1 MCIEHFDARRRAD
14 ERANES
20 TRACIYISPPPR
32 NAMFAT
38 TMKTPTRVEMRTNA
52 KRRSTP
58 RATVA
63 RAMMTRDATS
73 ARAVV
78 GARAREMGREKFS
91 PRPRRCVGAV
101 TRARAEDSASEGVS
115 LEASLGGRQALDA
128 TEGRERGV
136 GKGAVLAAA
145 LAVGAFTLGGPAS
158 AAAAAVPAVVAA
170 DTCWI
175 LISSALVLFMTI
187 PGLAAFYAGLVRRT
201 NTLSVLIQCFALTAH
216 MSVLWF
222 LCGYSLSF
230 SEVGMKEGA
239 TTLASF
245 IGGLDKVGLAG
256 VSMSS
261 VAGTIPEALWV
272 LYQMTFAIITPAL
285 MIGAIVER
293 MKFNAVMWFCTLWMF
308 AVYFPACHMVWGGP
322 GAFFADMGV
331 LDFAGGI
338 VVHITAGI
346 GALVAAMY
354 LGERKENKM
363 HQGNLVLTFL
373 GTAMLWVGWFGFNGG
388 SAGAASA
395 GAAFAC
401 LATQLSASVS
411 AIVWTAL
418 DVIENGK
425 VSVLGTCTASIA
437 GLAAI
442 TPAAGFVGPVG
453 ACLMGAASA
462 IVCRFFSTT
471 VKEKFGYD
479 DSLDVFGVHGIGG
492 FLGTILLG
500 VLASPALGG
509 FNEVPVMKQTIVQV
523 IAAVST
529 AVYTAGATWTCLKI
543 TDKITNGIR
552 VPDEAEEQGLD
563 VYSHGETAYTPM
575 PPVR

>member
-1 MCIEHFDARRRAD
+1 MMQS
-14 ERANES
+14 N
-20 TRACIYISPPPR
+20 YI
-32 NAMFAT
+32 NF
-38 TMKTPTRVEMRTNA
+38 KEMSMIKEKKINQKNIFNLFIA
-52 KRRSTP
+52 LIILFNP
-58 RATVA
+58 GYLVA
-63 RAMMTRDATS
+63 Q
-73 ARAVV
+73 
-78 GARAREMGREKFS
+78 EL
-91 PRPRRCVGAV
+91 
-101 TRARAEDSASEGVS
+101 DSG
-115 LEASLGGRQALDA
+115 
-128 TEGRERGV
+128 
-136 GKGAVLAAA
+136 
-145 LAVGAFTLGGPAS
+145 
-158 AAAAAVPAVVAA
+158 
-170 DTCWI
+170 DTAWI
-175 LISSALVLFMTI
+175 LTSTALVLFMTL
-187 PGLAAFYAGLVRRT
+187 PGLALFYGGLVRVK
-201 NTLSVLIQCFALTAH
+201 NILSVLIQCFVIACIV
-216 MSVLWF
+216 SVIWVIF
-222 LCGYSLSF
+222 GYSLAFKGSGSYF
-230 SEVGMKEGA
+230 GDLSSLFLSG
-239 TTLASF
+239 
-245 IGGLDKVGLAG
+245 IGRDSLSG
-256 VSMSS
+256 S
-261 VAGTIPEALWV
+261 IPETLFV
-272 LYQMTFAIITPAL
+272 MFQMTFAIITPAL
-285 MIGAIVER
+285 VIGAFVER
-293 MKFNAVMWFCTLWMF
+293 IKFSAVCLFTIFWVTL
-308 AVYFPACHMVWGGP
+308 VYMPACHMVWGGP

-529 AVYTAGATWTCLKI
+529 AVYTAGATWACLKI

>member
-1 MCIEHFDARRRAD
+1 MLSLGTSATRGGV
-14 ERANES
+14 S
-20 TRACIYISPPPR
+20 TRAVRARCVAR
-32 NAMFAT
+32 GGAGAVGAAVF
-38 TMKTPTRVEMRTNA
+38 
-52 KRRSTP
+52 P
-58 RATVA
+58 RAHA
-63 RAMMTRDATS
+63 REKNVS
-73 ARAVV
+73 L
-78 GARAREMGREKFS
+78 GARASARVVARVRATESTPASGT
-91 PRPRRCVGAV
+91 VV
-101 TRARAEDSASEGVS
+101 TVAEPSAASEPARASRMRAP
-115 LEASLGGRQALDA
+115 
-128 TEGRERGV
+128 
-136 GKGAVLAAA
+136 LAAGAIGLAA
-145 LAVGAFTLGGPAS
+145 LTLGGPAS
-158 AAAAAVPAVVAA
+158 AAAAAVPAIVGA

-230 SEVGMKEGA
+230 SQVGMTPGV

-245 IGGLDKVGLAG
+245 IGGLDKVALAG
-256 VSMSS
+256 VTAAS
-261 VAGTIPEALWV
+261 VWGTIPEALWA

-285 MIGAIVER
+285 MLGAVVER
-293 MKFNAVMWFCTLWMF
+293 MKFNSVMWFCTLWMF
-308 AVYFPACHMVWGGP
+308 AVYFPACHMVWGGA
-322 GAFFADMGV
+322 GGFFADMGV

-354 LGERKENKM
+354 LGPRKEAKI

-388 SAGAASA
+388 SAGAATA

-401 LATQLSASVS
+401 LATQLSASVA
-411 AIVWTAL
+411 AIIWTAL
-418 DVIENGK
+418 DVYENGK

-442 TPAAGFVGPVG
+442 TPAAGFIGPVG

-479 DSLDVFGVHGIGG
+479 DALDVFGVHGVGG

-500 VLASPALGG
+500 VLCHPFFGG
-509 FNEVPVMKQTIVQV
+509 FNDVPMMKQTVVQV
-523 IAAVST
+523 VAAVAT
-529 AVYTAGATWTCLKI
+529 AVYTAAASWACLKATDVI
-543 TDKITNGIR
+543 TGGIR
-552 VPDEAEEQGLD
+552 VPDEAEQLGLD
-563 VYSHGETAYTPM
+563 VYSHGETAYSPM
-575 PPVR
+575 PR

>member
-1 MCIEHFDARRRAD
+1 
-14 ERANES
+14 
-20 TRACIYISPPPR
+20 
-32 NAMFAT
+32 MFAT
-38 TMKTPTRVEMRTNA
+38 TMMKTPATMRVEATRTPTST
-52 KRRSTP
+52 KRRSTTGIAVARP
-58 RATVA
+58 RAMAIGTP
-63 RAMMTRDATS
+63 
-73 ARAVV
+73 RAVV
-78 GARAREMGREKFS
+78 GANGRDKKIMS
-91 PRPRRCVGAV
+91 PRLGRCGGAV
-101 TRARAEDSASEGVS
+101 TRARAEEAAFERVA
-115 LEASLGGRQALDA
+115 LEASRGRPVVRAGDDA
-128 TEGRERGV
+128 TTTATTTNGGV
-136 GKGAVLAAA
+136 GRGAVLAAA
-145 LAVGAFTLGGPAS
+145 LAVGALTLGGPAS

-187 PGLAAFYAGLVRRT
+187 PGLAAFYAGLVRRS

-230 SEVGMKEGA
+230 SDVGMKEGV

-256 VSMSS
+256 VTASS

-272 LYQMTFAIITPAL
+272 LYQMTFAVITPAL

-354 LGERKENKM
+354 LGARKENKM

-479 DSLDVFGVHGIGG
+479 DSLDVFGVHGVGG

-500 VLASPALGG
+500 VLAHPALGG
-509 FNEVPVMKQTIVQV
+509 FNDVPMMKQTIVQV
-523 IAAVST
+523 LAAVST
-529 AVYTAGATWTCLKI
+529 AVYTAGATWACLKI

-552 VPDEAEEQGLD
+552 VPEEAEEQGLD

>member
-1 MCIEHFDARRRAD
+1 MCAM
-14 ERANES
+14 
-20 TRACIYISPPPR
+20 TRALPFARSAANGER
-32 NAMFAT
+32 GRTRSRDANAHAHA
-38 TMKTPTRVEMRTNA
+38 KRTNA
-52 KRRSTP
+52 
-58 RATVA
+58 VHFA
-63 RAMMTRDATS
+63 RARCVFSRANVGEGRGVRANVRMCDAVDTATLELEASAAASAVGKKAIARDS
-73 ARAVV
+73 FARAVKPLAL
-78 GARAREMGREKFS
+78 GAI
-91 PRPRRCVGAV
+91 
-101 TRARAEDSASEGVS
+101 
-115 LEASLGGRQALDA
+115 
-128 TEGRERGV
+128 
-136 GKGAVLAAA
+136 A
-145 LAVGAFTLGGPAS
+145 LATMTVAGPAS
-158 AAAAAVPAVVAA
+158 AAAAKVLPMAVPA
-170 DTCWI
+170 DTAWV

-216 MSVLWF
+216 MSVLWM

-230 SEVGMKEGA
+230 SNVGMSPGVVGVQ
-239 TTLASF
+239 SF
-245 IGGLDKVGLAG
+245 IGGFQKFALTG
-256 VSMSS
+256 VTAAS
-261 VAGTIPEALWV
+261 VVGTIPEALWV

-285 MIGAIVER
+285 MVGSLVER
-293 MKFNAVMWFCTLWMF
+293 MKFNAVMWYCTLWMF

-363 HQGNLVLTFL
+363 HQANLVLTFL

-401 LATQLSASVS
+401 LATQLSASVA

-418 DVIENGK
+418 DVIERGK

-442 TPAAGFVGPVG
+442 TPAAGFVGPIG
-453 ACLMGAASA
+453 ACLMGLASA

-471 VKEKFGYD
+471 VKEHFGYD
-479 DSLDVFGVHGIGG
+479 DSLDVFGVHGVGG
-492 FLGTILLG
+492 FLGTCLLG
-500 VLASPALGG
+500 VLASPVFGG
-509 FNEVPVMKQTIVQV
+509 FNQTPMLKQTIAQV
-523 IAAVST
+523 TAACMT
-529 AVYTAGATWTCLKI
+529 AAYTAIASYACLKATDFI
-543 TDKITNGIR
+543 TGGIR
-552 VPDEAEEQGLD
+552 VSPEAEEVGLD
-563 VYSHGETAYTPM
+563 VYSHGETAYSPM
-575 PPVR
+575 R

>member
-1 MCIEHFDARRRAD
+1 MQ
-14 ERANES
+14 
-20 TRACIYISPPPR
+20 
-32 NAMFAT
+32 T
-38 TMKTPTRVEMRTNA
+38 TMRVSAMRTPIDFKTRTA
-52 KRRSTP
+52 TVRASSTKTRMTATP
-58 RATVA
+58 RATLGRVGRSGEILSVGSAA
-63 RAMMTRDATS
+63 RRGRWATS
-73 ARAVV
+73 
-78 GARAREMGREKFS
+78 G
-91 PRPRRCVGAV
+91 
-101 TRARAEDSASEGVS
+101 
-115 LEASLGGRQALDA
+115 
-128 TEGRERGV
+128 
-136 GKGAVLAAA
+136 
-145 LAVGAFTLGGPAS
+145 AVGAAGEAFGEAVDRRATLENAAAVDGAAGVVATEAATAVPAIKGLGKFKKPLIAGAAGLAAMTLAGPAS

-187 PGLAAFYAGLVRRT
+187 PGLAAFYAGLVRRN

-216 MSVLWF
+216 MSFLWF

-230 SEVGMKEGA
+230 SSVGMTEGV

-245 IGGLDKVGLAG
+245 IGGFDKVGLAG
-256 VSMSS
+256 VSMAS

-285 MIGAIVER
+285 MIGSLVER

-308 AVYFPACHMVWGGP
+308 AVYFPACHMVWGGA

-354 LGERKENKM
+354 LGPRKDAKI

-401 LATQLSASVS
+401 LATQLSASV
-411 AIVWTAL
+411 AAMVWTAW

-453 ACLMGAASA
+453 AVLMGLCSA

-479 DSLDVFGVHGIGG
+479 DALDVFGVHGVGG

-509 FNEVPVMKQTIVQV
+509 FNDVPVLKQTTVQV
-523 IAAVST
+523 FAAVST
-529 AVYTAGATWTCLKI
+529 AVYTAAASWVCLKL
-543 TDKITNGIR
+543 TDKICNGVR
-552 VPDEAEEQGLD
+552 VSDEAEEMGLD
-563 VYSHGETAYTPM
+563 LYSHGETAYSPM
-575 PPVR
+575 PAIR

>member
-1 MCIEHFDARRRAD
+1 MPMPMTTMASMMAMSTGAGTRGARGALARRATAPVRGVKLCASRGAAVAVRAARVV
-14 ERANES
+14 RAGARRGEEAS
-20 TRACIYISPPPR
+20 VDTVV
-32 NAMFAT
+32 AT
-38 TMKTPTRVEMRTNA
+38 TLDVTVEREAVKTTT
-52 KRRSTP
+52 
-58 RATVA
+58 
-63 RAMMTRDATS
+63 
-73 ARAVV
+73 
-78 GARAREMGREKFS
+78 
-91 PRPRRCVGAV
+91 
-101 TRARAEDSASEGVS
+101 
-115 LEASLGGRQALDA
+115 
-128 TEGRERGV
+128 
-136 GKGAVLAAA
+136 KG
-145 LAVGAFTLGGPAS
+145 GAFARVAKPLALGALGVASMTLAGPAS
-158 AAAAAVPAVVAA
+158 AAAAVIPVAVPA
-170 DTCWI
+170 DTAWI

-216 MSVLWF
+216 MSVLWM

-230 SEVGMKEGA
+230 STVGMKEGVVG
-239 TTLASF
+239 LASF
-245 IGGLDKVGLAG
+245 IGGLDKIALAG
-256 VSMSS
+256 VSMTS
-261 VAGTIPEALWV
+261 VVGTIPEALWV

-285 MIGAIVER
+285 MVGSLVER
-293 MKFNAVMWFCTLWMF
+293 MKFNAVMWYCTLWMF
-308 AVYFPACHMVWGGP
+308 AVYFPACHMVWGGA
-322 GAFFADMGV
+322 GGFFADMGV

-401 LATQLSASVS
+401 LATQLSASVA

-453 ACLMGAASA
+453 ACLMGLASA

-471 VKEKFGYD
+471 VKEHFGYD
-479 DSLDVFGVHGIGG
+479 DSLDVFGVHGVGG
-492 FLGTILLG
+492 FLGTCLLG
-500 VLASPALGG
+500 VLASPVFGG
-509 FNEVPVMKQTIVQV
+509 FNDVPMLKQTIAQCT
-523 IAAVST
+523 AAVMTAAYT
-529 AVYTAGATWTCLKI
+529 AVASYACLKA
-543 TDKITNGIR
+543 TDFITNGIR
-552 VPDEAEEQGLD
+552 VPAEAEEVGLD

-575 PPVR
+575 PR